1 MQPWFD
7 TQLHVVHFN
16 YGYFDMPDGTVPY
29 GDSHFTFVVKHGSVY
44 NSRGGFI
51 GSGTYIVG
59 SGGTKLTNAFRLH
72 EDGGYC
78 HFFWYD
84 DLVFGSHSAN
94 PSTVAVQYDGTTRK
108 GWVNNTLI
116 KQDNTSQRN
125 STIYN
130 NTIGRT
136 DPFFSQDLYGDL
148 YCVFIFSTSLSTNDL
163 TSLYTFAI

>member
-1 MQPWFD
+1 MSFMFWGGCRE
-7 TQLHVVHFN
+7 FN
-16 YGYFDMPDGTVPY
+16 GTL
-29 GDSHFTFVVKHGSVY
+29 DSQV
-44 NSRGGFI
+44 
-51 GSGTYIVG
+51 
-59 SGGTKLTNAFRLH
+59 TNM
-72 EDGGYC
+72 Y
-78 HFFWYD
+78 
-84 DLVFGSHSAN
+84 
-94 PSTVAVQYDGTTRK
+94 
-108 GWVNNTLI
+108 